1 MTVEAE
7 LAALRAEVRRLRAE
21 NTRLEAVLR
30 LTPGSG
36 PGRPGGNWLVH
47 GWVYASAKATEFHE

>member
-21 NTRLEAVLR
+21 NARLEAVLR
-30 LTPGSG
+30 LTPAESGAPGS
-36 PGRPGGNWLVH
+36 WLVH
-47 GWVYASAKATEFHE
+47 GWVYASAQATECHE